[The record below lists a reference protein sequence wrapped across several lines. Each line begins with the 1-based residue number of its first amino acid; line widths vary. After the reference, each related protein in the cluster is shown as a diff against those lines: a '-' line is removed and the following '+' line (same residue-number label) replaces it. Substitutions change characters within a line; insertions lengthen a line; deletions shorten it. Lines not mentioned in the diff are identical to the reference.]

1 MGRVRILVTE
11 DDADLRLAIT
21 TSLRGAGFA
30 VDPAGDLPAADELL
44 WVNTYDCAVFD
55 RLLPGGDAL
64 GYVER
69 KRRDGWAVP
78 VLFLTALGDPAQRL
92 AGLSRGGDDYLEK
105 PFLTEEM
112 VARVRSLCRR
122 SALPQPVVRRCGDLE
137 LDAGRREVRRAGVL
151 LSLTRTEFDLLDRL
165 MADAGKAVSRKE
177 LLACAWPDPRV
188 GNVLEVAI
196 RNLRRKLGEPQ
207 PIRTVPSVGYLLDT

>member
-1 MGRVRILVTE
+1 VRILVTE
-11 DDADLRLAIT
+11 DDTDLRLAIT

-30 VDPAGDLPAADELL
+30 VDAAADLPAADELL
-44 WVNTYDCAVFD
+44 WVNSYDCAVFD

-69 KRRDGWAVP
+69 KRRTGWAVP

-122 SALPQPVVRRCGDLE
+122 SLLPPPVVLRCADLE
-137 LDAGRREVRRAGVL
+137 LDPGRREVRRAGVL
-151 LSLTRTEFDLLDRL
+151 LSLTRTEFDVLERL
-165 MADAGKAVSRKE
+165 MTDAGRPVSRRD
-177 LLACAWPDPRV
+177 LIAHAWPDPPAS
-188 GNVLEVAI
+188 NALDVAI

-207 PIRTVPSVGYLLDT
+207 PIRTVPTVGYLIDGPA

>member
-1 MGRVRILVTE
+1 MRILVTE
-11 DDADLRLAIT
+11 DDPDLRLAIT

-30 VDPAGDLPAADELL
+30 VDPAGDLPVADELL

-55 RLLPGGDAL
+55 RMLPGGDAL

-69 KRRDGWAVP
+69 KRREGWAVP
-78 VLFLTALGDPAQRL
+78 VLFLTALGDPAQRV

-105 PFLTEEM
+105 PFLAEEM

-122 SALPQPVVRRCGDLE
+122 SALPQPVVRRCADLE
-137 LDAGRREVRRAGVL
+137 LDTGRREVRRGGVL
-151 LSLTRTEFDLLDRL
+151 LSLTRTEFDLLERL
-165 MADAGKAVSRKE
+165 MSEAGKPVSRKE
-177 LLACAWPDPRV
+177 LIACAWPDPPAS
-188 GNVLEVAI
+188 NALEVAI

-207 PIRTVPSVGYLLDT
+207 PVRTVPTIGYLLEA